1 MDKAEQLVENV
12 IWMSKMDG
20 QVKFDRGRKLW

>member
-20 QVKFDRGRKLW
+20 QVKFDRGKMVW